1 MKKSTKTNLEN
12 TDYGLKAN
20 NKGTMNKMTPTP
32 HQVKKGS
39 SIAKVSTKNTENMIA
54 SSIGRQRKHS
64 NNFTSL

>member
-20 NKGTMNKMTPTP
+20 NKGNMNKISSTP

-39 SIAKVSTKNTENMIA
+39 SIAKVSTKNT
-54 SSIGRQRKHS
+54 
-64 NNFTSL
+64 